1 MSKEF
6 ILPPA
11 LERGDKVAIVSAGNG
26 PSKDMFPEVYDL
38 GIKRLKEKF
47 ELEPVKYSTVG
58 MDSEELTSKPEL
70 RAEQIMD
77 AFRDDEIKGVIAPIG
92 GTGEQVRILKHLDP
106 EVLRSN
112 PTRFYGYSDNTSL
125 NMYLWQQGIISFQG
139 PMIMTELAMNGEMH
153 DYTVKHV
160 EKAFFSDEVGEVE
173 PSEMFTDENLDWGN
187 PENLEKYR
195 EMEENPGWEWY
206 NFSEPV
212 SGRTWGGCLEV
223 ISINMSSDRIPEKE
237 ELEGKILV
245 FETSEELPDT
255 IQIEDF
261 MLGLGERGILE
272 AVDGVIVGRA
282 KARSHQEER
291 NKEEREE
298 YRENQK
304 QVIKKW
310 MKKYASDTPVLFHFD
325 FGHTDPIVPLPVG
338 GKVTIDPE
346 ERRVKFE

>member
-26 PSKDMFPEVYDL
+26 PSKDIFPEVYDL

-47 ELEPVKYSTVG
+47 DLTPVEYSTVG
-58 MDSEELTSKPEL
+58 MDSEELTDKPEL

-77 AFRDDEIKGVIAPIG
+77 AFKDDEIKGVIAPIG

-106 EVLRSN
+106 EVLQNN

-125 NMYLWQQGIISFQG
+125 NLYLWQHGLISFQG
-139 PMIMTELAMNGEMH
+139 PMVMTELAMNGEMH
-153 DYTVKHV
+153 DYAVDHV
-160 EKAFFSDEVGEVE
+160 EKAFFSDEIGEVE
-173 PSEMFTDENLDWGN
+173 PSEKFTDENLDWGK

-195 EMEENPGWEWY
+195 EMEENLGWEWY

-223 ISINMSSDRIPEKE
+223 ISINMSANRIPGKE
-237 ELEGKILV
+237 ELEGNILV

-272 AVDGVIVGRA
+272 VVDGVIVGRA
-282 KARSHQEER
+282 KARSHREER
-291 NKEEREE
+291 SKEEREE

-310 MKKYASDTPVLFHFD
+310 MKKYASDTPVLFNFD

-338 GKVTIDPE
+338 GKATIDPE
-346 ERRVKFE
+346 EKRIKFE